1 MDTLPSMEKPG
12 EVQPQPKV
20 GAPVTR
26 RRDLVPLLLAAVVP
40 IYFAFSAPAILTD
53 SSRKPPCTPSDV
65 PAGLVARCLDSDRGF
80 PLVVSPTDDSLA
92 SLDALAS
99 WMERDRAIVKQW
111 LAIYGAVLFRGF
123 ESADGAA
130 EFEKVAQHLA
140 DAPLADVYLGT
151 SPRVPVAGTKHVF
164 TASEFAPWKVV
175 PPHCEMSFLPSPPH
189 FIAFF
194 AASIPSDLQGGETPL
209 IDMRGSHSKWTL
221 QCGKRLKT
229 AVSATYG
236 AASADSTHPPK
247 CTTLKTKTG
256 KKCCTRSPTS
266 SSATVRSG
274 GP

>member
-1 MDTLPSMEKPG
+1 M
-12 EVQPQPKV
+12 
-20 GAPVTR
+20 
-26 RRDLVPLLLAAVVP
+26 
-40 IYFAFSAPAILTD
+40 
-53 SSRKPPCTPSDV
+53 

-80 PLVVSPTDDSLA
+80 RLVVSPTDDSLA

-175 PPHCEMSFLPSPPH
+175 PPHCEMSF
-189 FIAFF
+189 AF
-194 AASIPSDLQGGETPL
+194 AAAFHRLLCRVDPFRLARRRDA
-209 IDMRGSHSKWTL
+209 SHRHAR
-221 QCGKRLKT
+221 CHT
-229 AVSATYG
+229 ANGRFSAE
-236 AASADSTHPPK
+236 S
-247 CTTLKTKTG
+247 
-256 KKCCTRSPTS
+256 
-266 SSATVRSG
+266 V
-274 GP
+274 